1 MRSLKALNKYFLKYR
16 AKIFAGFAG
25 IVLGALLQVFI
36 PLQIRAGINDIVA
49 KKDFSTITTY
59 ALYIV
64 GAAVL
69 SFALRFFVRSTIAV
83 MSREVEFDLRQ
94 DFWSHVQKLPLSFF
108 KRRAVGDLIAHATND
123 ISAVRMY
130 AGPGLIFSMD
140 TLTRFIIIF
149 SVMFAISTPL
159 AFYTILPLPFISLF
173 VYLLS
178 KVVHKRFAKIQEK
191 FSELTAKAQETF
203 AGIRV
208 VKSYVRENG
217 FAEEF
222 EELADEYLNKNMSKV
237 RVQAWFMPV
246 LFFVSGIS
254 MIIVIWVGGAMVIN
268 KELTLGDISAFLVYL
283 GMLIWPLIAFGWVL
297 NIVQQAAASMKR
309 LKKIMDETP
318 EEIFPE
324 ADSETPFEI
333 KGEIVFENVGFEYEN
348 GNGKVLENL
357 NFKIAAGSK
366 VAFVGKV
373 GCGKTTIA
381 NLIPRFFDV
390 TEGRILVDGKD
401 IRDIPLSTL
410 RSAIGFAVQE
420 AFLFSDTIKNNILYG
435 LENGNDDIL
444 KKIVSAA
451 ELSRD
456 EKDFPHG
463 YDSFVGEKGLALSG
477 GQKQRVSLARALAI
491 NPKILILDDALSAVD
506 SDTENAI
513 LKNLDNLTRNMT
525 VIIIAHRISTV
536 QRADKIYVL
545 EKGKIV
551 EEGTH
556 EELLRKKG
564 IYERLYLMQALEK
577 ELEKEA

>member
-1 MRSLKALNKYFLKYR
+1 M
-16 AKIFAGFAG
+16 
-25 IVLGALLQVFI
+25 
-36 PLQIRAGINDIVA
+36 
-49 KKDFSTITTY
+49 
-59 ALYIV
+59 
-64 GAAVL
+64 
-69 SFALRFFVRSTIAV
+69 
-83 MSREVEFDLRQ
+83 
-94 DFWSHVQKLPLSFF
+94 
-108 KRRAVGDLIAHATND
+108 
-123 ISAVRMY
+123 
-130 AGPGLIFSMD
+130 
-140 TLTRFIIIF
+140 
-149 SVMFAISTPL
+149 
-159 AFYTILPLPFISLF
+159 
-173 VYLLS
+173 
-178 KVVHKRFAKIQEK
+178 HKRFAKIQEK

-463 YDSFVGEKGLALSG
+463 YDSFVGEKGLTLSG

-556 EELLRKKG
+556 EELLRRKG

>member
-357 NFKIAAGSK
+357 NLKIAAGSK

-463 YDSFVGEKGLALSG
+463 YDSFVGEKGLTLSG

>member
-463 YDSFVGEKGLALSG
+463 YDSFVGEKGLTLSG

>member
-1 MRSLKALNKYFLKYR
+1 
-16 AKIFAGFAG
+16 
-25 IVLGALLQVFI
+25 
-36 PLQIRAGINDIVA
+36 
-49 KKDFSTITTY
+49 
-59 ALYIV
+59 
-64 GAAVL
+64 
-69 SFALRFFVRSTIAV
+69 
-83 MSREVEFDLRQ
+83 
-94 DFWSHVQKLPLSFF
+94 
-108 KRRAVGDLIAHATND
+108 
-123 ISAVRMY
+123 
-130 AGPGLIFSMD
+130 
-140 TLTRFIIIF
+140 
-149 SVMFAISTPL
+149 
-159 AFYTILPLPFISLF
+159 
-173 VYLLS
+173 
-178 KVVHKRFAKIQEK
+178 
-191 FSELTAKAQETF
+191 
-203 AGIRV
+203 
-208 VKSYVRENG
+208 
-217 FAEEF
+217 
-222 EELADEYLNKNMSKV
+222 
-237 RVQAWFMPV
+237 
-246 LFFVSGIS
+246 
-254 MIIVIWVGGAMVIN
+254 
-268 KELTLGDISAFLVYL
+268 
-283 GMLIWPLIAFGWVL
+283 
-297 NIVQQAAASMKR
+297 
-309 LKKIMDETP
+309 
-318 EEIFPE
+318 
-324 ADSETPFEI
+324 
-333 KGEIVFENVGFEYEN
+333 
-348 GNGKVLENL
+348 LENL

-463 YDSFVGEKGLALSG
+463 YDSFVGEKGLTLSG

-556 EELLRKKG
+556 EELLRRKG